1 VLSVFRFDRLPDMS
15 TSWSKKRMGA
25 EVRGPS
31 PCHRGD
37 SGTLGGEDST
47 FAAGE
52 GRLNNDCRS
61 PDRQI

>member
-1 VLSVFRFDRLPDMS
+1 
-15 TSWSKKRMGA
+15 MGA

-61 PDRQI
+61 PDRQIWSRWGAGSPTVELW